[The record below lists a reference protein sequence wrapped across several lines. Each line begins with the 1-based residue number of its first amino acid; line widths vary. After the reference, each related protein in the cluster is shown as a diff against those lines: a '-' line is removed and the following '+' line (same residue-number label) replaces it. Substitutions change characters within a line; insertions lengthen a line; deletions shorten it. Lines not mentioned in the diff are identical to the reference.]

1 MKSKFDEEV
10 KIESRY
16 NLLPKNM
23 RRSQRDVCIGCEYRI
38 SRLQYDLAEDEAQ
51 KRGGSP
57 RIYLGGF
64 YMRSIPACD
73 RKKCLVSGFV
83 LIRGAKA
90 PSSFKKIIKPR
101 KLNKLNEIKNDQQ

>member
-16 NLLPKNM
+16 NIIPKGM
-23 RRSQRDVCIGCEYRI
+23 RRRQKDVCVGCEYRI
-38 SRLQYDLAEDEAQ
+38 SRLQYDLADDEARR
-51 KRGGSP
+51 RGGSP

-73 RKKCLVSGFV
+73 MERCLISNFV
-83 LIRGAKA
+83 LFRGAKA
-90 PSSFKKIIKPR
+90 PSSFKKIIKLVNIT
-101 KLNKLNEIKNDQQ
+101 KFNKELK